1 MEMKL
6 EVISC
11 DLASCS
17 SIENVKC
24 ILYSS
29 PEKLTNLRN
38 QLFFEM
44 KIPLPVFK
52 VTTFFRHE
60 IQMFIFSLNERL
72 TDFFRTIDDF

>member
-11 DLASCS
+11 NVASCS

-24 ILYSS
+24 ISYSS

-38 QLFFEM
+38 QL
-44 KIPLPVFK
+44 KTPPVFK

-60 IQMFIFSLNERL
+60 IQMFIFSLNEKP